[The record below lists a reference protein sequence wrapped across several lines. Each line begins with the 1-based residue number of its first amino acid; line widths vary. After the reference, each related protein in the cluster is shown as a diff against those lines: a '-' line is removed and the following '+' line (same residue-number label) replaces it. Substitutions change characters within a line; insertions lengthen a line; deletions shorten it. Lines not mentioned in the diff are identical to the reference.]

1 MTKKGQKEKFVEKEL
16 VEKDTKASA
25 DADDEEVNS
34 GFGSYL
40 RSSAGKKAFYEIF
53 NEHKQSHNFSLS
65 GQETLRLFVVVN
77 SLVMFM
83 TIAWPQMKAAFETL
97 SDFIAENFGSSELF

>member
-1 MTKKGQKEKFVEKEL
+1 MLNFFLSFSSLSSFVCRFRVMTKKGQKEKIVEKEL

-40 RSSAGKKAFYEIF
+40 RSSAGKKPFIEISMRKNNCAIF
-53 NEHKQSHNFSLS
+53 LCQDKK
-65 GQETLRLFVVVN
+65 R
-77 SLVMFM
+77 
-83 TIAWPQMKAAFETL
+83 
-97 SDFIAENFGSSELF
+97 

>member
-1 MTKKGQKEKFVEKEL
+1 MTKKGQKQKVVEKEL
-16 VEKDTKASA
+16 VEKDTKEST
-25 DADDEEVNS
+25 DADDEEANS

-40 RSSAGKKAFYEIF
+40 RSSAGKKM
-53 NEHKQSHNFSLS
+53 HNLFKFKFRLKLSPIS

-83 TIAWPQMKAAFETL
+83 TIAWPQMKVAFETL
-97 SDFIAENFGSSELF
+97 SDFITEYFGSSELF

>member
-1 MTKKGQKEKFVEKEL
+1 MTKKGPKPKQKVVVKEL
-16 VEKDTKASA
+16 VEKDTNESG
-25 DADDEEVNS
+25 DAEYDEEVNS

-40 RSSAGKKAFYEIF
+40 KSSAGKNSSFKFQF
-53 NEHKQSHNFSLS
+53 VQFSSPIS

-83 TIAWPQMKAAFETL
+83 TIAWPQMKVAFETL
-97 SDFIAENFGSSELF
+97 SDFITEIFGSSELF